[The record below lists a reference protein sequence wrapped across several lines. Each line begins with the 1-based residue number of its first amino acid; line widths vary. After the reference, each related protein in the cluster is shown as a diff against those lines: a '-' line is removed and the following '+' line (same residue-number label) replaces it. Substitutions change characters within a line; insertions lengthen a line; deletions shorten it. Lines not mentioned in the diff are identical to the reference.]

1 MKRDKMAAMRD
12 RLQAEHRRLLDYID
26 ETAGEIEVMS
36 AGKIYSRAG
45 AEVVRRLDV
54 LMTAEERL
62 SEAIAILNA
71 AEARAEEAAAI

>member
-1 MKRDKMAAMRD
+1 
-12 RLQAEHRRLLDYID
+12 
-26 ETAGEIEVMS
+26 MS

-54 LMTAEERL
+54 LTTAEERL